1 MIMIKKNILSISVAL
16 IIMYLSLSNAK
27 KFDDI
32 TSFKLA
38 DKLVHT
44 AMYFGFM
51 ALIMFENRKTLITGR
66 NLFIAALIPLFY
78 GILMEVLQGT
88 ITATRTASAMD
99 ALFNALGILLAVLL
113 WKWIKPFSGKNFR

>member
-1 MIMIKKNILSISVAL
+1 MVKKNILSISVAL
-16 IIMYLSLSNAK
+16 IIMYLSLINAK

-32 TSFKLA
+32 STFELA

-51 ALIMFENRKTLITGR
+51 GLIMFENRKTLITGR
-66 NLFIAALIPLFY
+66 KLFIAALIPLFY

-88 ITATRTASAMD
+88 LSETRTASVLD
-99 ALFNALGILLAVLL
+99 ALFNSLGIILAVIL
-113 WKWIKPFSGKNFR
+113 WQWVNPFSRENVR

>member
-1 MIMIKKNILSISVAL
+1 MVKKNILSISVAL
-16 IIMYLSLSNAK
+16 IIMYLSLINAK

-32 TSFKLA
+32 STFELA

-51 ALIMFENRKTLITGR
+51 GLIMFENRKTLITGR
-66 NLFIAALIPLFY
+66 KLFIAALIPLFY

-88 ITATRTASAMD
+88 LTETRTASVLD
-99 ALFNALGILLAVLL
+99 ALFNSLGIILAVLL
-113 WKWIKPFSGKNFR
+113 WQWVNPFSRENVR

>member
-1 MIMIKKNILSISVAL
+1 
-16 IIMYLSLSNAK
+16 MYLSLINAK

-32 TSFKLA
+32 STFELA

-51 ALIMFENRKTLITGR
+51 GLIMFENRKTLITGR
-66 NLFIAALIPLFY
+66 KLFIAALIPLFY

-88 ITATRTASAMD
+88 LTETRTASVLD
-99 ALFNALGILLAVLL
+99 ALFNSLGIILAVLL
-113 WKWIKPFSGKNFR
+113 WQWVKPFSWENVR